1 MKKTLLLTTAFC
13 ASLIATTAN
22 AQTRYLDEVFTDVTV
37 TTDIVYGNNFSVIT
51 GTPVAG
57 DLKLDLYEPATDV
70 LTDRPLILYLPTGS
84 FLPRYFNQL
93 PTGDIKDS
101 ATVNMCERLARQ
113 GYVVAA
119 VSYRQGW
126 NPQAA
131 TQEMRAQTIIQAVY
145 RGLQDAK
152 TAVRFFRSNVAN
164 NSNTYG
170 IDSTKIAV
178 GGQGSGGY
186 ISLAYAALDD
196 VTEIQ
201 LAKFYNVTDGAF
213 MVDPTIMGDF
223 SGLGGNAA
231 LNSDNHAGYTDD
243 ISMVFNIGGALG
255 DSTWL
260 NAGEIP
266 IVSLQGE
273 ADAFAPYAFGMVT
286 IPGTGGNVVE
296 VSGASDIIRIA
307 DAFGNNDVFKTP
319 AITDGFTTQA
329 DSYNTAL
336 DGAYGNGGNEGL
348 YTFLGAAN
356 GNGPWEFWDDATVTA
371 EVNYINSVLMTTL
384 DPVVILGG
392 GYASNPFYQGL
403 GPVAGKARAMAYLD
417 TIQGYLAPRLYRGL
431 VGLTGN
437 TSLSVTE
444 FSATEVSVYPNPAT
458 DQISFVSEDS
468 NPISSILFYSLE
480 GKVVRTESNINATNI
495 VVSNLDLPKGIYF
508 ANVRFKEG
516 TAVKKIVVQ

>member
-1 MKKTLLLTTAFC
+1 MKKILLLTTAFC
-13 ASLIATTAN
+13 ASLIVNTTN
-22 AQTRYLDEVFTDVTV
+22 AQTRYLDEVFTNVTV
-37 TTDIVYGNNFSVIT
+37 TADIVYGNNFSVIT
-51 GTPVAG
+51 GAPVAG
-57 DLKLDLYEPATDV
+57 DLKLDLYEPTGDV
-70 LTDRPLILYLPTGS
+70 ATDRPLILYLPTGS

-101 ATVNMCERLARQ
+101 ATVEMCKRLARQ

-152 TAVRFFRSNVAN
+152 TCVRFFRSDVAN

-170 IDSTKIAV
+170 IDDTRIAV

-186 ISLAYAALDD
+186 ISLAYATLDK
-196 VTEIQ
+196 VSEIQ
-201 LAKFYNVTDGAF
+201 MTKFYNVTDGAF
-213 MVDPTIMGDF
+213 MVDTTLMGDF

-231 LNSDNHAGYTDD
+231 LNSNNHVGYSDD
-243 ISMVFNIGGALG
+243 ILMTFNIGGALG

-260 NAGEIP
+260 NAGEMP
-266 IVSLQGE
+266 IVSLQGQ
-273 ADAFAPYAFGMVT
+273 ADAFAPYSFGMVT

-307 DAFGNNDVFKTP
+307 DAYGNNDVFKTP
-319 AITDGFTTQA
+319 AITDAYTTQA

-336 DGAYGNGGNEGL
+336 DGTYGNAGNEGL
-348 YTFLGAAN
+348 YTFVGAAN

-371 EVNYINSVLMTTL
+371 EVNFINSALGTTM
-384 DPVVILGG
+384 DPVAILAN
-392 GYASNPFYQGL
+392 GYASNPMYQAL
-403 GPVAGKARAMAYLD
+403 GPVAGQARAMAYLD

-431 VGLTGN
+431 LEQPF
-437 TSLSVTE
+437 SVEE
-444 FSATEVSVYPNPAT
+444 FSTIEVSVYPNPAS
-458 DQISFVSEDS
+458 DQITFVSEDS

-495 VVSNLDLPKGIYF
+495 VISNLDLPKGIYF
-508 ANVRFKEG
+508 ATVRFKEG
-516 TAVKKIVVQ
+516 TTTKKVVIK